1 MRAGPDRAVRRA
13 DAVIFPDEP
22 HGRVKAHD
30 YPSLAGR
37 NVIVVPT
44 KPGRMGMYLMG
55 QARFSARLVKA
66 QGATGVRSILL
77 CHKPVR
83 SLAASSCHAAEL
95 ELNAVGT
102 SSLTSG
108 EIC

>member
-1 MRAGPDRAVRRA
+1 MRNGAFLPEYALVRAGPDRAVRRA

-44 KPGRMGMYLMG
+44 KPGRMGMHLMG
-55 QARFSARLVKA
+55 ASTIC
-66 QGATGVRSILL
+66 G
-77 CHKPVR
+77 
-83 SLAASSCHAAEL
+83 SSCEGSGRNRCSLHI
-95 ELNAVGT
+95 AVPQT
-102 SSLTSG
+102 S
-108 EIC
+108 E